1 MRKIQPGDPESMSQD
16 TVAENIE
23 QLRVLFPEA
32 WTENKLDFD
41 VLRQLLGDVVD
52 DREEKYGLNWHG
64 KRNARRLALTPSHGT
79 LRPCPNDS
87 VDWNTTQ
94 NLMIEGDNLEVL
106 KLLQKSYSGKVK
118 LIYIDPPYNTG
129 RDFVYPDD
137 YRDSIKNYHRIT
149 GQSSEEGA
157 RETSNTDS
165 SGRFHTNWLNMI
177 YPRLK
182 LAQHLLKQD
191 GLLFFSCDDSEIA
204 SARSVFNEI
213 FGEENFV
220 ECLVWKKRYGGGAKE
235 KYFVSLHEYIL
246 VYSKDIGSI
255 EEIFVPLSES
265 SIERYYSSR
274 DEFFEERGPFRT
286 HPLEA
291 MKSFEDRPNLRFP
304 VLAPDGSEVWP
315 KRQWRWSKEK
325 MEDALSKSEVLF
337 TRNRDGAW
345 VLSSKQYLKG
355 SDGENRSAKVF
366 SVIDGIYTQ
375 AGTSEVVELFGDAR
389 VFPFTKPSEL
399 IRTLVQLGTVPNQ
412 AELVLDFFAGSGTTA
427 EAVLKQNLSD
437 GGNRRFIL
445 VQLPELLRDGDRD
458 TGEAAAF
465 CERIGRPKKISEITK
480 ERLRRVSE
488 KLRVDAELLGESDVG
503 FRAFRL
509 DSSNINSWDPD
520 SIGLDE
526 TLIRSIEHIKSDRD
540 EADVLYELLV
550 KLGLDLCVPIEQHAI
565 AEKVVYS
572 VGAGVLFVCLDPKIS
587 RADAESLALG
597 IIHLHKRLNP
607 AAESSIVFRDS
618 GFEDDVTKTNITAI
632 LQQYGLGNIRSL

>member
-304 VLAPDGSEVWP
+304 VPAPDGSEVWP

-366 SVIDGIYTQ
+366 SIIDGIYTQ

-587 RADAESLALG
+587 RDEAEPLALG
-597 IIHLHKRLNP
+597 IVQWHKQLNP

-632 LQQYGLGNIRSL
+632 LQQYGLGNVRSL

>member
-1 MRKIQPGDPESMSQD
+1 
-16 TVAENIE
+16 
-23 QLRVLFPEA
+23 
-32 WTENKLDFD
+32 
-41 VLRQLLGDVVD
+41 
-52 DREEKYGLNWHG
+52 
-64 KRNARRLALTPSHGT
+64 
-79 LRPCPNDS
+79 
-87 VDWNTTQ
+87 
-94 NLMIEGDNLEVL
+94 MIEGDNLEVL

-304 VLAPDGSEVWP
+304 VPAPDGSEVWP

-366 SVIDGIYTQ
+366 SIIDGIYTQ

-587 RADAESLALG
+587 RDEAEPLALG
-597 IIHLHKRLNP
+597 IVQWHKQLNP

-632 LQQYGLGNIRSL
+632 LQQYGLGNVRSL

>member
-1 MRKIQPGDPESMSQD
+1 
-16 TVAENIE
+16 
-23 QLRVLFPEA
+23 
-32 WTENKLDFD
+32 
-41 VLRQLLGDVVD
+41 
-52 DREEKYGLNWHG
+52 
-64 KRNARRLALTPSHGT
+64 
-79 LRPCPNDS
+79 
-87 VDWNTTQ
+87 
-94 NLMIEGDNLEVL
+94 
-106 KLLQKSYSGKVK
+106 VK

-304 VLAPDGSEVWP
+304 VPAPDGSEVWP

-366 SVIDGIYTQ
+366 SIIDGIYTQ

-587 RADAESLALG
+587 RDEAEPLALG
-597 IIHLHKRLNP
+597 IVQWHKQLNP

-632 LQQYGLGNIRSL
+632 LQQYGLGNVRSL